1 MIATCRVLVLLAGG
15 LAAFGTGLAF
25 GQAIDVGGRAFVD
38 YYSVVSTPDAAQED
52 LSHPLSVADTAR
64 DGLHGF
70 TYRRLYLTTDFRLS
84 RTLEG
89 RARLEANEGSSGPNG
104 PMPFVKDLYVTWQYN
119 GDHSAT
125 IGVTEPPV
133 FEVSTDMWGYRS
145 LEQTILDRRGIASS
159 RDFGL
164 RLDGPLLAAGHVR
177 YAVMYANNNSTN
189 PETDPYKRGYGRL
202 SATPTD
208 RLTLVAGADYTAH
221 QDQREYSVR
230 GSAFVGYEARRVR
243 VGLEGYG
250 RTTALT
256 DTTTTDEFGASLF
269 GVLQVARSWEVV
281 GRLDWSTELRPQ
293 SGPASGLGFDP
304 VESLLLAGVAYRPTP
319 NVALTPNV
327 WIRNSNRFSESDTL
341 LRLTL
346 DLSF

>member
-1 MIATCRVLVLLAGG
+1 MIVPRRVLVVLVGV
-15 LAAFGTGLAF
+15 LAAFGTGPAF
-25 GQAIDVGGRAFVD
+25 GQAIDVGGQAFVD
-38 YYSVVSTPDAAQED
+38 YFAVVSTPDTAQGD

-84 RTLEG
+84 RTFEG
-89 RARLEANEGSSGPNG
+89 RVRLEANEGSSGPNG
-104 PMPFVKDLYVTWQYN
+104 PVPFVKDLYVTWRYS

-133 FEVSTDMWGYRS
+133 FDISTDVWGYRS
-145 LEQTILDRRGIASS
+145 LERTILDRRGIANS

-164 RLDGPLLAAGHVR
+164 RLDGPLLAAGNVR
-177 YAVMYANNNSTN
+177 YAVMYANNNATS

-221 QDQREYSVR
+221 PDQREYSVR
-230 GSAFVGYEARRVR
+230 GSAFAGYEARRFRIGV
-243 VGLEGYG
+243 EGYG
-250 RTTALT
+250 QTTALT
-256 DTTTTDEFGASLF
+256 DTTTVDEFGASLF
-269 GVLQVARSWEVV
+269 GVLQVTRHWEVV
-281 GRLDWSTELRPQ
+281 GRLDWSTELRPR

-304 VESLLLAGVAYRPTP
+304 VESLLLAGVAYRPNP
-319 NVALTPNV
+319 NVTLVPNV
-327 WIRNSNRFSESDTL
+327 WIRNSNRFRESDTL
-341 LRLTL
+341 ARITL
-346 DLSF
+346 ELSF